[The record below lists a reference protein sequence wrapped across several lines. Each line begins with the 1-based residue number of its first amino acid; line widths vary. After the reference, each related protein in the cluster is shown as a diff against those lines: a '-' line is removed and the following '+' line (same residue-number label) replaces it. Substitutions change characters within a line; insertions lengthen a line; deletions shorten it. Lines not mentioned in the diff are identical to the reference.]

1 MGPSGPH
8 DSPAYGART
17 SKWINTPP
25 VWASSSRQL
34 YTALVVQGRERLVSP
49 EGAGAGVQHSQAGRL
64 GEGFPAHTHSD
75 GPQTVIPALYALTGV
90 TTVREMWGKP
100 VHHEWRDV

>member
-1 MGPSGPH
+1 M
-8 DSPAYGART
+8 
-17 SKWINTPP
+17 
-25 VWASSSRQL
+25 
-34 YTALVVQGRERLVSP
+34 
-49 EGAGAGVQHSQAGRL
+49 QHSQAGRL